1 MPNQAFDR
9 AAALADMS
17 RLLAACY
24 YEPGPEFNEERLFD
38 AMIDAAQRVET
49 PLAEKASLLKTAF
62 EADSQQD
69 LLVDYAHLFLGP
81 VGLLALPY
89 ESAWLEKQ
97 GVPSADATQALL
109 DLFADGGFEV
119 DPEFHDLPDHIAVEL
134 EFLYTTFF
142 RTAAALRDGDQ
153 PAINELTDLRQR
165 LVDLHLG
172 RWFPDFHVAVN
183 AGAQC
188 RFYRELAD
196 LTAQF
201 IAVARHEGA

>member
-1 MPNQAFDR
+1 MPNQAFYR
-9 AAALADMS
+9 AAALADVS

-24 YEPGPEFNEERLFD
+24 YEPGPEFAEERLFD
-38 AMIDAAQRVET
+38 AMIEAAQRIDAA
-49 PLAEKASLLKTAF
+49 LAEKASLLKTAF
-62 EADSQQD
+62 EADSQQE

-97 GVPSADATQALL
+97 GVPSSEATQALL

-119 DPEFHDLPDHIAVEL
+119 DPDFRDLPDHIAVEL
-134 EFLYTTFF
+134 EFLYTTYF
-142 RTAAALRDGDQ
+142 RMAAAIRDADL
-153 PAINELTDLRQR
+153 PAINESIDLRQR
-165 LVDLHLG
+165 LIDLHLK
-172 RWFPDFHVAVN
+172 RWCPDFCAAVN

-196 LTAQF
+196 LTVQL
-201 IAVARHEGA
+201 IAVARREGV

>member
-24 YEPGPEFNEERLFD
+24 YEPGPEFAEERLFD
-38 AMIDAAQRVET
+38 AMIDAAQRVG
-49 PLAEKASLLKTAF
+49 PALAEKASLLKTAF

-89 ESAWLEKQ
+89 ESVWLEKL
-97 GVPSADATQALL
+97 GVPSAEATQVLL
-109 DLFADGGFEV
+109 DLFADGGFKV
-119 DPEFHDLPDHIAVEL
+119 DPDFHDLPDHIAVEL
-134 EFLYTTFF
+134 EFLYTVFF
-142 RTAAALRDGDQ
+142 RMAAAIRDGDHS
-153 PAINELTDLRQR
+153 ALYELSDFRQR
-165 LVDLHLG
+165 LIDLHLG
-172 RWFPDFHVAVN
+172 RWFPDFLAAVD

-188 RFYRELAD
+188 RFYRELVGM
-196 LTAQF
+196 TAQF
-201 IAVARHEGA
+201 IAFIRREGA

>member
-1 MPNQAFDR
+1 MPNQAFER

-24 YEPGPEFNEERLFD
+24 YEPGPEFAEERVFD
-38 AMIDAAQRVET
+38 AMIDAARRVDAL
-49 PLAEKASLLKTAF
+49 LAEKASVLKITF

-97 GVPSADATQALL
+97 GVPSEEATQVLL

-119 DPEFHDLPDHIAVEL
+119 DPEFRDLPDHIAVEL
-134 EFLYTTFF
+134 EFLYTAFF
-142 RTAAALRDGDQ
+142 RTAAAIRDGDQ
-153 PAINELTDLRQR
+153 AAINELNDLRQR
-165 LVDLHLG
+165 LIDLHLG
-172 RWFPDFHVAVN
+172 RWFPDFQAAVT
-183 AGAQC
+183 AGAQR

-201 IAVARHEGA
+201 IAVARCEGA